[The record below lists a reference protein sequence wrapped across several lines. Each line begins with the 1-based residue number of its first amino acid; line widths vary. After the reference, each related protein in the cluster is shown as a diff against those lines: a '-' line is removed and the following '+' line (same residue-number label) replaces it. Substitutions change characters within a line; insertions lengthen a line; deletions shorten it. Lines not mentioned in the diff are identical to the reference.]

1 MTREKC
7 SNKTIDPNKSVHL
20 QYKLCIWL
28 CLWVVFRQVDIQSV
42 IRRRVYVLRCVYVCV
57 CVHGPCVCARH
68 TLKTQNNSL
77 VGVWCM
83 VFMCH
88 YYHYSVPKYKKPCN
102 KMHKSGNFT
111 LKFIVHKMEM
121 NFVVYKCEF
130 YYSIYLHLRIWSD
143 AARASFLPFTLA
155 IIYLHLTASDL
166 KHFLSFS
173 LSFSFPL

>member
-1 MTREKC
+1 MLRHVMYPK
-7 SNKTIDPNKSVHL
+7 
-20 QYKLCIWL
+20 
-28 CLWVVFRQVDIQSV
+28 
-42 IRRRVYVLRCVYVCV
+42 IRRRVYVLRCVCV
-57 CVHGPCVCARH
+57 CVHGPCVC
-68 TLKTQNNSL
+68 KTHFENSKQL
-77 VGVWCM
+77 FGGCM